1 MPPPSLYWL
10 LTVAKTEVL
19 RRAGVL
25 SPHPTALFR
34 VSAPAFPPSGQLE
47 PSDQDRPGP
56 QTATPAPGCA
66 PDVTEATSRC
76 TGRPSPPHRPYSP
89 RSGVSV
95 SSSRSTSPPGRTC
108 ARHSRR
114 PRPPDS
120 PATQHAT
127 SPSLPSLPVRTPA
140 PRRPAL
146 GRQAPPRPRLR
157 RRRLLEPS
165 LREAPRPADGPSPVL
180 TCAVTARLD
189 PAPRPVPPLA
199 GRRAGRGSRP

>member
-34 VSAPAFPPSGQLE
+34 VSTPAFPPSGQLE

-76 TGRPSPPHRPYSP
+76 TGRPSPPSP
-89 RSGVSV
+89 SV
-95 SSSRSTSPPGRTC
+95 FTQVRGFGELKPIDLTAGENVRTTFPPTSPTRLPRHPTRHLPLLAITAGSNPG
-108 ARHSRR
+108 
-114 PRPPDS
+114 
-120 PATQHAT
+120 PAT
-127 SPSLPSLPVRTPA
+127 PRTRPTGPA
-140 PRRPAL
+140 PS
-146 GRQAPPRPRLR
+146 PPT
-157 RRRLLEPS
+157 
-165 LREAPRPADGPSPVL
+165 PSP
-180 TCAVTARLD
+180 
-189 PAPRPVPPLA
+189 PA
-199 GRRAGRGSRP
+199 